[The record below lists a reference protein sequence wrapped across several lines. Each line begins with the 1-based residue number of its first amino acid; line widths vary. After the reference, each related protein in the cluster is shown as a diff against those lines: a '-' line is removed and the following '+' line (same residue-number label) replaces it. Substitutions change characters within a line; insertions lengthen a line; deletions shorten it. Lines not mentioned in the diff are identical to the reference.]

1 MDALDTII
9 LSDPIV
15 ILAEHGYFVDNNNF
29 SISSTS
35 TATQTSTHRSDAT
48 ASLLHS
54 LVCKKK
60 YSIKRVVVLATQP
73 TASLDGIIDSL
84 YRIEVECWHD
94 LRIDRDQIRLRLSS
108 NICWIAVVDDEV
120 VGVLYCQLIDSVS
133 PIVDGSIT
141 FACQE
146 DIHTSHG
153 HILQLLGIA
162 VLPSYA
168 QLQIGNALRDFVI
181 QLAGHVNQITSA
193 IAMTRCSSSSLSIDH
208 YIQKVHSHPPQDP
221 TLLFHVHGGA
231 AIVKAVPQYRPD
243 DHTNYGYAIMIKY
256 NTQAII
262 EGHTDNSDDFKKEFE
277 DDIVSNG
284 TVIDDGSH
292 NDNRHYNNGSSKV
305 QVQQQYALTTT
316 EVLSYITDIIQGSSA
331 TKDQEEN
338 DDDDDDDEGGSCTD
352 YADKSFMHLGLDSLS
367 MMEMRNRLNALYHK
381 YLAASQGVSTT
392 ATALASPH
400 QLSPT
405 LLFDFPTPKLLVTEF
420 NHQLHIHL
428 HAGIVQSSSDSPVS
442 SSRQTAVTASLSSPP
457 PLTQQLSASSTS
469 SSSSVASA
477 FAVLGMSCRFPGGCN
492 TPDLFHRKL
501 CDGLDAITV
510 IPSDWHW
517 NARTKHVSVLND
529 SDAEEFDPGYFQLNS
544 KEAELMD
551 PHQRLVLELCHEA
564 LIDARILGEDKNK
577 DKSKGK
583 GCLMDT
589 MTIGVFVGLCNNDWL
604 ASSSSL
610 NDVGPYCSTGTAMSA
625 TANRVSFLLGLTGPS
640 LVIDTGQLLYMLFV
654 VHQLPQYHTSSYPV
668 THIQASSY
676 PHM

>member
-9 LSDPIV
+9 LYDPIV
-15 ILAEHGYFVDNNNF
+15 ILAEHGYFVDDNSI

-35 TATQTSTHRSDAT
+35 AATHTSTHRSDTSDAT

-84 YRIEVECWHD
+84 YQIELECWHD
-94 LRIDRDQIRLRLSS
+94 LRIDRDKIRLRLSS

-120 VGVLYCQLIDSVS
+120 VGVLYCQLIESVS
-133 PIVDGSIT
+133 PIMDGSIT
-141 FACQE
+141 FECQE

-181 QLAGHVNQITSA
+181 QHAGHANQITSA
-193 IAMTRCSSSSLSIDH
+193 IAMTRCSSSSLSVDH
-208 YIQKVHSHPPQDP
+208 YIQKVHSKPPQDP

-243 DHTNYGYAIMIKY
+243 DHNNYGYAIMIKY
-256 NTQAII
+256 NTQANV
-262 EGHTDNSDDFKKEFE
+262 ESHSDNSDDFKKEFE
-277 DDIVSNG
+277 DDLVSNG

-292 NDNRHYNNGSSKV
+292 DDNSHYNTGSSKA
-305 QVQQQYALTTT
+305 QALTTT
-316 EVLSYITDIIQGSSA
+316 EVLSYITDIIQGS
-331 TKDQEEN
+331 TVTIDHEEHN
-338 DDDDDDDEGGSCTD
+338 DDDEGGSRTG

-381 YLAASQGVSTT
+381 YLTASKGVSTT
-392 ATALASPH
+392 TSAAALASPH

-405 LLFDFPTPKLLVTEF
+405 LLFDFPTPKLLAAEF

-428 HAGIVQSSSDSPVS
+428 HAEIAKSSSDSCRVS
-442 SSRQTAVTASLSSPP
+442 SSRQTAVTASSPP

-469 SSSSVASA
+469 TSSSVVSA

-492 TPDLFHRKL
+492 APDLFHRKL
-501 CDGLDAITV
+501 CDGLDAITI
-510 IPSDWHW
+510 IPTDWHW

-551 PHQRLVLELCHEA
+551 PHQRLVLKLCHEA
-564 LIDARILGEDKNK
+564 LIDARILGD
-577 DKSKGK
+577 DMGK
-583 GCLMDT
+583 GCMIDT
-589 MTIGVFVGLCNNDWL
+589 MTIGVFVGLCNNDWM

-610 NDVGPYCSTGTAMSA
+610 NDVGPYSSSGTAMSA

-640 LVIDTGQLLYMLFV
+640 MVIDTGQLLYMLFV
-654 VHQLPQYHTSSYPV
+654 VHQYHNIIPLL
-668 THIQASSY
+668 IQ
-676 PHM
+676 